1 MNRITILVFSAVLLA
16 GMCWAQSSAGGQAN
30 ASASQNTQ
38 VSADKSGAQA
48 TSTSKM
54 DANASQ
60 AATASGKSEQVS
72 AANQLAAGSTVQA
85 ELTKPVDVRKNK
97 PGDEVVA
104 KTTQDVKS
112 EGHVVIPK
120 GSKIV
125 GRVTQAQARAKG
137 QEESQLGMAFDHA
150 VLKDGTQVP
159 AAFTIQAI
167 GRSESEAAA
176 ATAAETDNMMAGGS
190 AGGMASGG
198 GNAGMQG
205 RGGLGGVT
213 STAGGVVNSTGS
225 VAGSTANTAGNAGG
239 GVTGGATGGVA
250 GGVTGNL
257 GATSQGVVGLPGMTL
272 SSANSNMA
280 GVGSVISSK
289 ESNVRLDSGTRMIL
303 GVRK

>member
-1 MNRITILVFSAVLLA
+1 
-16 GMCWAQSSAGGQAN
+16 
-30 ASASQNTQ
+30 
-38 VSADKSGAQA
+38 
-48 TSTSKM
+48 M

-112 EGHVVIPK
+112 DGHVVLPK

-150 VLKDGTQVP
+150 VLKDGTQMPV
-159 AAFTIQAI
+159 AFTIQAI

-176 ATAAETDNMMAGGS
+176 ATAAETDGMMAGGS
-190 AGGMASGG
+190 AGGMTSAGG
-198 GNAGMQG
+198 GGGMQG

-225 VAGSTANTAGNAGG
+225 VAGSTVNTAGNAGA
-239 GVTGGATGGVA
+239 GVTGGATGA
-250 GGVTGNL
+250 AGNL

>member
-1 MNRITILVFSAVLLA
+1 
-16 GMCWAQSSAGGQAN
+16 
-30 ASASQNTQ
+30 
-38 VSADKSGAQA
+38 
-48 TSTSKM
+48 
-54 DANASQ
+54 
-60 AATASGKSEQVS
+60 VS

-112 EGHVVIPK
+112 DGHVVIPK

-150 VLKDGTQVP
+150 VLKDGTQMPV
-159 AAFTIQAI
+159 AFTIQAI

-176 ATAAETDNMMAGGS
+176 ATAAETDSMMAGGS
-190 AGGMASGG
+190 AGGMTSGG
-198 GNAGMQG
+198 GSAGMQG

-225 VAGSTANTAGNAGG
+225 VAGSTVNTAGGAGA
-239 GVTGGATGGVA
+239 GVAGGAT

-272 SSANSNMA
+272 SSADSSMA

>member
-1 MNRITILVFSAVLLA
+1 MNRIMILVFSAVLLA
-16 GMCWAQSSAGGQAN
+16 GMCWAQSSAGAQAST
-30 ASASQNTQ
+30 SASQNTQ

-48 TSTSKM
+48 TSTT
-54 DANASQ
+54 DTNASQ
-60 AATASGKSEQVS
+60 AATASGKSGEVS

-112 EGHVVIPK
+112 DGHVVIPK

-176 ATAAETDNMMAGGS
+176 ATAAETDGMMAGGGAGGMTS
-190 AGGMASGG
+190 AGGG
-198 GNAGMQG
+198 AGMQG

-225 VAGSTANTAGNAGG
+225 VAGGAVNTAGGAGA
-239 GVTGGATGGVA
+239 GVTGGAT
-250 GGVTGNL
+250 GVTGNL

-272 SSANSNMA
+272 SSATSNMA